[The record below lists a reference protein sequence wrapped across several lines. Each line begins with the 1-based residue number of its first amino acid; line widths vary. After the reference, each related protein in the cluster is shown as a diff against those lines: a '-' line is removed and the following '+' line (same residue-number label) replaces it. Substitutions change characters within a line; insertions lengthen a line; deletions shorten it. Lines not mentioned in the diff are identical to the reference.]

1 MYLLLVSCFLFSTT
15 SFRNTFLAGFRRSHK
30 AALQMTT
37 NREQSI
43 KSLVVDN
50 VLQVA
55 KISSLAASSVVF
67 ASSAAIASDDPL
79 EEITNKVFFDMNIDG
94 KPAGRIT
101 IGLFGKT
108 VPKTAENFRQLCIGD
123 KTSPYN
129 GKPLAF
135 KGSKFHR
142 IIPEFMCQ
150 GGDFTN
156 GNGRGGESIY
166 GVKFPDENFK
176 AKHRAPGYI
185 SMANAGPNTNGSQ
198 FFITT
203 VTTPWLDG
211 RHVVFGKVID
221 GFDVVKKMEAQ
232 GSQSG
237 KPQALVT
244 IADAGELTI

>member
-1 MYLLLVSCFLFSTT
+1 MT
-15 SFRNTFLAGFRRSHK
+15 
-30 AALQMTT
+30 ALRMTD
-37 NREQSI
+37 NKEQSM

-55 KISSLAASSVVF
+55 KLSSLVSSVAY
-67 ASSAAIASDDPL
+67 ASNALAADDDV
-79 EEITNKVFFDMNIDG
+79 EQITNKVFFDMNIDG

-108 VPKTAENFRQLCIGD
+108 VPKTVENFRQLCIGD
-123 KTSPYN
+123 KKSPYN

-244 IADAGELTI
+244 IADAGELMM